1 MYDSW
6 DAHPRFWVS
15 DILDYHELPD
25 FTQFSVATFHNAL
38 WTCLDGWTC
47 NSKFQAFFQL
57 DLPHQSILAVSD
69 FHPGRLQLQWQL
81 GSLWGWSTIGALG
94 NESNHWQRC
103 TNNIHG
109 IQPAKMG
116 IMTKHRRKHVYI
128 NYIVRYSQYY
138 NIYIYIYIYI

>member
-1 MYDSW
+1 
-6 DAHPRFWVS
+6 
-15 DILDYHELPD
+15 
-25 FTQFSVATFHNAL
+25 
-38 WTCLDGWTC
+38 
-47 NSKFQAFFQL
+47 
-57 DLPHQSILAVSD
+57 
-69 FHPGRLQLQWQL
+69 
-81 GSLWGWSTIGALG
+81 LG